1 MNSFSSHWSVASIS
15 GHEADIFEPSQ
26 PHEGRAVVF
35 LHGHAGT
42 TLRDNAAWST
52 ELERRGL
59 RCVCPRGGRSW
70 WTPQLCEEF
79 STDQTPLDFLA
90 QDLLQWLAAEWQ
102 VEPPAV
108 AVTGVSMGGQ
118 GALQLCYRH
127 ARLFPVV
134 AAVSPI
140 IDFHRLVGRGLPL
153 DQMFEDEEAARQE
166 TVILHLHPMNWPRH
180 QLLLCDPADQ
190 DWFAGVDRLA
200 GKMSSSG
207 IPFESDFETS
217 AGGHSWQ
224 YFNAVAAA
232 VVEFLADAL
241 QKEEFR
247 IA

>member
-1 MNSFSSHWSVASIS
+1 MNAFSSHWSVVSIN

-26 PHEGRAVVF
+26 PHAGRAVVF

-42 TLRDNAAWST
+42 TLRENGAWST
-52 ELERRGL
+52 QLERRGL
-59 RCVCPRGGRSW
+59 RCVCPHGGRSW
-70 WTPQLCEEF
+70 WTTRNCGEF
-79 STDQTPLDFLA
+79 SADQSPLDFLA
-90 QDLLQWLAAEWQ
+90 QDLVQWIAAHWQ

-127 ARLFPVV
+127 ARQFPVV

-153 DQMFEDEEAARQE
+153 DEMFEDAEAARQE

-200 GKMSSSG
+200 GKMASSG
-207 IPFESDFETS
+207 VPFESDFETS
-217 AGGHSWQ
+217 SGGHSWD
-224 YFNAVAAA
+224 YFDAVAES
-232 VVEFLADAL
+232 VVGFLADRL
-241 QKEEFR
+241 QQEEMR
-247 IA
+247 IV